1 LVPPDIL
8 DDNMCALLHAHK
20 AELLAALAEQGQG
33 EDEKEDSPLPAETV
47 KRRKGPAAEDLST
60 RDGAVAETFSPPLSP
75 PFHPKQYENSADA
88 VTPTTLPPVH
98 DAHDP
103 HAEPSAPCAA
113 CGGVAWRAES
123 RDWRWQWVCGQC
135 QPVVSGSDAP
145 RPRTAAELIATLPQ
159 APCPGGC
166 GRQTAYGW
174 ECLSCRLAE
183 RGGAQ

>member
-1 LVPPDIL
+1 MNVV
-8 DDNMCALLHAHK
+8 
-20 AELLAALAEQGQG
+20 
-33 EDEKEDSPLPAETV
+33 SST
-47 KRRKGPAAEDLST
+47 PAAPEGSERAGPD
-60 RDGAVAETFSPPLSP
+60 VALPLRP
-75 PFHPKQYENSADA
+75 YQREA
-88 VTPTTLPPVH
+88 
-98 DAHDP
+98 
-103 HAEPSAPCAA
+103 
-113 CGGVAWRAES
+113 

-174 ECLSCRLAE
+174 GCLSCRLAE